1 MASIVDNQ
9 QPLLG
14 STIGTGQTQ
23 EIGIEKDNPFK
34 QLVKELNQ
42 WDHNAAEIF
51 YEDHPIESF
60 EILNE
65 TLILFFY
72 ASTVRIMEIY
82 PNSLLPKKTISI
94 LTQDS
99 IKCIARDSLN
109 QILFIGHANSL
120 ISKWNLEAIIT
131 AETAAEYTKSE
142 QELNHHD
149 GCISFLEM
157 TPNDQYLI
165 SASEDKTI
173 VLSMRNEE
181 NMFDPVHQYKE
192 ISSIVTC
199 MVICNELLITGFNEG
214 YLAFWDFENRSL
226 RKSFQEHKQR
236 IICLKAS
243 NDKSLVA
250 TGSEKPEIHLWSVQ
264 SLALEGVLSG
274 HISRVR
280 CLAFAHE
287 SEILVSAEE
296 EDARIIIWDTQK
308 LNMLFKLTGHR
319 GLICTMF
326 ITDDDHYL
334 FTGSSD
340 KEIKIWNIIGRKEE
354 AMLTSHRDKV
364 KKISAF
370 RDKIV
375 SCSDDR
381 TLRIWKLC
389 ETNLENVRNLN
400 DSVISW
406 ASYIQNGTQMLLIS
420 EDRDLSLSMYN
431 GETMEKVFS
440 FYSNMDSKASY
451 VKFTQDGSLLFIGL
465 SNSIEFITNEIL
477 VQNINWG
484 EVENAREILLQ
495 KIDFEAFENECT
507 IMEIYNDWLFI
518 GFKDGSLKVADITT
532 KNRIIETKPC
542 DKKIIAFHFYP
553 QESKVVVVSQ
563 EARIRILNISDC
575 IETEVLN
582 VKSDIFSSSCLEDG
596 RLIVGCSDGTI
607 IIWSKPP
614 KVVIPVAGIQN
625 KSLNLFEKQAKI
637 IQAHTKDVTHLIIK
651 QKKLAQTMSLTN
663 LTSLKQEYYLISGSL
678 DNSIKVWECNS
689 WAEYCTFYGHT
700 DTITDLA
707 LCPGNETENY
717 IMSCS
722 EDKTVQIWNLA
733 EKRNEVVFEGHKRDV
748 NFIIPIQTLTG
759 LKIISASAD
768 QTLRFW
774 SNKIKGSLSL
784 TGVCSNIDEYCA
796 RYAFKNASFISGSQI
811 NITISENK
819 FNFAHFFCFKGF
831 SKQLEAALVQG
842 CDIRTDDRGHS
853 PCFYAIQRK
862 SMKCAEVLLDF
873 LIELAKKGD
882 SLSLSKFMEY
892 CHAMRDDFNELL
904 GFSPRNLPQF
914 LAAIFVK
921 HENCSTF
928 AVPNEPL
935 PILKLGIS
943 SAINQSDFVSF
954 EQADAPQIGI
964 EAIGQQE
971 ELSLEFKSCAIELPL
986 KAGSNESTNML
997 ECMLNCRNTKI
1008 LRTPLITTILKEKWD
1023 RIWIFLFIL
1032 AVIFWVNLG
1041 LMIALIIDFTN
1052 NTLKLSFIS
1061 VNCLLILYEL
1071 VQLMTS
1077 GFSYFSEWWNVLDVV
1092 RFFISF
1098 TWIML
1103 SYLPGNEDH
1112 ESLSYLGWF
1121 TVTSNFARGITC
1133 FRVFNN
1139 TRFYVK
1145 LIIRSLKEVLSFLV
1159 IFFYSTLAFGAIFRE
1174 SGVIPDKTEFDYFWK
1189 MPYDL
1194 NLGGLESDTD
1204 NNFRY
1209 ACFMIASIVN
1219 VTIMLNLLISILGDA
1234 FEQFQI
1240 DSVVADHEEML
1251 EGIIEVEKLMFW
1263 NRNINKKWHI
1273 QICDEA
1279 QDEEDE
1285 DEWQGIVRAYETRV
1299 NKLTEIIKAEFRDS
1313 IEKVENR
1320 FAESQASAISKIES
1334 LNKKID
1340 NNQGTLV
1347 QAIEGIR
1354 SAIK

>member
-1 MASIVDNQ
+1 MATIVENQ

-14 STIGTGQTQ
+14 NAAGGGLTQ
-23 EIGIEKDNPFK
+23 EMAVEQDRSFR
-34 QLVKELNQ
+34 QLVRDLNQ
-42 WDHNAAEIF
+42 WDHNAAEVF
-51 YEDHPIESF
+51 YEDYPIESF
-60 EILNE
+60 EVLDE
-65 TLILFFY
+65 TYILFFS

-82 PNSLLPKKTISI
+82 PNSLLPKKSISI

-99 IKCIARDSLN
+99 IKCIARDSEN
-109 QILFIGHANSL
+109 KILFIGHANSL
-120 ISKWNLEAIIT
+120 ISKWDLESIIA
-131 AETAAEYTKSE
+131 AETAAEYTQSN
-142 QELNHHD
+142 QDLNYHE

-157 TPNDQYLI
+157 TPSNQYLI

-173 VLSMRNEE
+173 VVWIRKDNDDFE
-181 NMFDPVHQYKE
+181 PAHQFTE
-192 ISSIVTC
+192 INSNVTC
-199 MVICNELLITGFNEG
+199 LAICDELLITGFNEG
-214 YLAFWDFENRSL
+214 FLAFWDVENRIL
-226 RKSFQEHKQR
+226 KKSFQENKHR
-236 IICLKAS
+236 IICLKVS
-243 NDKSLVA
+243 SDKSLVA

-274 HISRVR
+274 HVSRVR

-287 SEILVSAEE
+287 SEILISAEE

-319 GLICTMF
+319 GLICSMF
-326 ITDDDHYL
+326 ISEDDHYL

-340 KEIKIWNIIGRKEE
+340 KEIKIWNIVGRKEE

-364 KKISAF
+364 KKISSF
-370 RDKIV
+370 RDKII
-375 SCSDDR
+375 SCSDDKS
-381 TLRIWKLC
+381 LRIWKLC
-389 ETNLENVRNLN
+389 ETNLENMRKLN
-400 DSVISW
+400 DTVISW
-406 ASYIQNGTQMLLIS
+406 ASCIQNSTQMLLIS
-420 EDRDLSLSMYN
+420 EDGDLNLSMFN

-440 FYSNMDSKASY
+440 FYSNMDSKASC
-451 VKFTQDGSLLFIGL
+451 VKFTNDGSLLFIGL
-465 SNSIEFITNEIL
+465 SNSIEYITNDL
-477 VQNINWG
+477 LMQGTNWD
-484 EVENAREILLQ
+484 EVEDARDILL
-495 KIDFEAFENECT
+495 KRINFEPFDNECT
-507 IMEIYNDWLFI
+507 IMEIYNNQIFI

-532 KNRIIETKPC
+532 KNGIIETKLC
-542 DKKIIAFHFYP
+542 DKKIIGFHFYP
-553 QESKVVVVSQ
+553 QESKVVIISQ
-563 EARIRILNISDC
+563 ESRIRILSIPDC
-575 IETEVLN
+575 IETEVIN
-582 VKSDIFSSSCLEDG
+582 IRSDIYSSAFLEVG
-596 RLIVGCSDGTI
+596 KLIIGCSDGSI
-607 IIWSKPP
+607 MIWSKSLT
-614 KVVIPVAGIQN
+614 ATATTTTTTLN
-625 KSLNLFEKQAKI
+625 KNPSFFERQAKI

-651 QKKLAQTMSLTN
+651 QKNPIQALS
-663 LTSLKQEYYLISGSL
+663 SKQEYYIISGSL
-678 DNSIKVWECNS
+678 DNSIKVWECSS

-700 DTITDLA
+700 ETITDLA
-707 LCPGNETENY
+707 LCPGNDTDNY

-722 EDKTVQIWNLA
+722 EDKTVQIWNLI

-748 NFIIPIQTLTG
+748 NFVIPIQTTTG

-774 SNKIKGSLSL
+774 SNKIKGSLTL

-796 RYAFKNASFISGSQI
+796 RYSFKNASFISKSQI

-819 FNFAHFFCFKGF
+819 FNYAHFFCFKGF
-831 SKQLEAALVQG
+831 SKQLEAALMQG

-882 SLSLSKFMEY
+882 SLSLSKFIEY

-928 AVPNEPL
+928 AVPLDTL

-943 SAINQSDFVSF
+943 SAINQSEFVTF
-954 EQADAPQIGI
+954 EQI
-964 EAIGQQE
+964 EAPGIGVMGQQE
-971 ELSLEFKSCAIELPL
+971 ELSVEFKSCAIELPL
-986 KAGSNESTNML
+986 KAGSNDSIEML

-1032 AVIFWVNLG
+1032 AILFWINLG
-1041 LMIALIIDFTN
+1041 LMIALIMDFTN
-1052 NTLKLSFIS
+1052 NWLKLSFIGI
-1061 VNCLLILYEL
+1061 NCLLILYEL

-1077 GFSYFSEWWNVLDVV
+1077 GFSYFFEWWNVLDVI

-1103 SYLPGNEDH
+1103 SYIPGNEDH

-1121 TVTSNFARGITC
+1121 TVTSNFTRGISC
-1133 FRVFNN
+1133 FRVFSH

-1174 SGVIPDKTEFDYFWK
+1174 SGLVDDKTEFDYFWK

-1194 NLGGLESDTD
+1194 NLGGLESDTS
-1204 NNFRY
+1204 NGFRY

-1263 NRNINKKWHI
+1263 NRDIKEKWHI

-1299 NKLTEIIKAEFRDS
+1299 NKLTEIIKAEFKDS

-1320 FAESQASAISKIES
+1320 FTESQASAVSKIES

-1340 NNQGTLV
+1340 NNQATLV
-1347 QAIEGIR
+1347 QAIEGIK
-1354 SAIK
+1354 SVIK